1 MIRLIEQEFNKVQAN
16 EREKLEQRAIKFS
29 MLGAAVFA
37 VIGLFYGLYTHSQ
50 SIMFDG
56 VYSSISLVMSG
67 VTLWVSKLVI
77 RPDDQRFQY
86 GYTHLE
92 PLLNV
97 IKAMIISATCLYAFA
112 EAIASFLDGGRR
124 VDLSAAIT
132 YAAISTVGC
141 LGFGGI
147 IYFYAKKVDSNLAKI
162 DAIDWL
168 FDGVLS
174 IAILLGFVTAY
185 ALQQSQWSHLIP
197 YLDPLLVMVLVALFI
212 PIPIKIFRSNI
223 REVLYLA
230 PSKKLQN
237 QLHDSIKTTL
247 KPMGLDSFHL
257 RMAKVGREFN
267 LSVYVMFKPDIEFSA
282 VPDLDQLR
290 VRIWDNLQQID
301 TESNSLWLEVM
312 FTADERWVF
321 DSRSTVAHP

>member
-1 MIRLIEQEFNKVQAN
+1 MQIN
-16 EREKLEQRAIKFS
+16 EREKFEQRAIKFS
-29 MLGAAVFA
+29 ILGAALFA
-37 VIGLFYGLYTHSQ
+37 IIGIFYGLYTHSQ

-67 VTLWVSKLVI
+67 VTLWVSKLVV

-112 EAIASFLDGGRR
+112 EAVASFLDGGRQIE
-124 VDLSAAIT
+124 LSAAIT

-141 LGFGGI
+141 LGFGSV
-147 IYFYAKKVDSNLAKI
+147 IYYYAKKVDSNLAKI

-174 IAILLGFVTAY
+174 IAILVGFMIAY
-185 ALQQSQWSHLIP
+185 TLQESQWSHLIP
-197 YLDPLLVMVLVALFI
+197 YLDPLLVIILVALFV

-230 PSKKLQN
+230 PSKSLQT
-237 QLHDSIKTTL
+237 QLHDKVKEALTPVGIEN
-247 KPMGLDSFHL
+247 FHL
-257 RMAKVGREFN
+257 RMAKLGREFN
-267 LSVYVMFKPDIEFSA
+267 LSVYVMFESEIELA
-282 VPDLDQLR
+282 GVPDLDQLR
-290 VRIWDNLQQID
+290 ERIWDNLQQVD
-301 TESNSLWLEVM
+301 TESYSMWLEVM

-321 DSRSTVAHP
+321 DSRSAIARP

>member
-1 MIRLIEQEFNKVQAN
+1 MQAS
-16 EREKLEQRAIKFS
+16 EREKFEQRAIKFS
-29 MLGAAVFA
+29 ILGAAVFA
-37 VIGLFYGLYTHSQ
+37 VIGIVYGLYTHSQ

-56 VYSSISLVMSG
+56 VYSSISFVMSG

-112 EAIASFLDGGRR
+112 EAVASFLDGGRQ
-124 VDLSAAIT
+124 VELSAAIT
-132 YAAISTVGC
+132 YSAISSVGC
-141 LGFGGI
+141 LGFGGV

-174 IAILLGFVTAY
+174 IAILAGFTIAY
-185 ALQQSQWSHLIP
+185 GLQQSQWSHLIP
-197 YLDPLLVMVLVALFI
+197 YLDPLLVMLLVALFI
-212 PIPIKIFRSNI
+212 PIPIRIFRSNI

-230 PSKKLQN
+230 PSDSLQN
-237 QLHDSIKTTL
+237 QLHENIKETL
-247 KPMGLDSFHL
+247 TPLGLDNYHL

-267 LSVYVMFKPDIEFSA
+267 LSVYVMFDTEVEPSKVHS
-282 VPDLDQLR
+282 LDQLR
-290 VRIWDNLQQID
+290 ARIWDNLQWVD
-301 TESNSLWLEVM
+301 TESHSMWLEVM

-321 DSRSTVAHP
+321 DQKNVIARP